1 VNPYE
6 YYGKEFRDKGGWG
19 AWLGMGRVSNWNRVF
34 LTYDE
39 AVQIVHPLKIKNQ
52 REWRAYRPKPTNTKG
67 GWPGRWHQFER
78 KELTPKSETTTK
90 PAKGLVNAKTQLR
103 SKRLRKRHKVL
114 APEASSR
121 RLNRLPREA
130 LAPHLLRRC
139 CNDCK
144 SRKAAPPIAR
154 IIRWGCCLTKSYLAV
169 TRPPILKAFQTVR
182 CKRMANCHRI
192 ATERGA
198 SVDLRVDFESTFPS

>member
-1 VNPYE
+1 MNPYE

-19 AWLGMGRVSNWNRVF
+19 AWLGTGRVSNWNRVF

-52 REWRAYRPKPTNTKG
+52 REWRAYRPKPTIKG

-121 RLNRLPREA
+121 RLNRCPVRRS
-130 LAPHLLRRC
+130 HLTFSGGAVMTANRGRLRPLLHELFGGV
-139 CNDCK
+139 
-144 SRKAAPPIAR
+144 AA
-154 IIRWGCCLTKSYLAV
+154 
-169 TRPPILKAFQTVR
+169 
-182 CKRMANCHRI
+182 
-192 ATERGA
+192 
-198 SVDLRVDFESTFPS
+198 